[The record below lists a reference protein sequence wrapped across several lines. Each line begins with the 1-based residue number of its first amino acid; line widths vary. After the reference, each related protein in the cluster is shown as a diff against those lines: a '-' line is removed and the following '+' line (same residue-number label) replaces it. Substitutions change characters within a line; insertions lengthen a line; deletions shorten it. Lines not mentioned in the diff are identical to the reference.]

1 MARHAAKVCIL
12 LAIATLPLAT
22 TATNSARRVDG
33 WTEWSDWGPCS
44 QPCDGGV
51 TRQTRICH
59 REHGCPGLGVRR
71 QMCNMQVCVNATDP
85 RVAQCAAYDHRRHS
99 DGRRYRWEPYP
110 DLTEPCALTCRAIG
124 TGLVRQLSP
133 RVIDGTRCRDG
144 SLDICIDGKC
154 EPLGCDLRIGSNRT
168 VDVCGVCGG
177 DGSSC
182 STAHHFWKE
191 KEIAPCSAT
200 CGGGFQVMRPVC
212 TSRTTGI
219 EVSEQFCD
227 FRLRPRDRLM
237 ECALT
242 PCQASWTTDEWGQ
255 CSSSCDG
262 GHKRRKVWCAEMVN
276 GTLIQVSEA
285 RCSGNRPTS
294 QEPCNFVACPKWY
307 QGPWSQCSVTCGDSG
322 QQTRAVFCR
331 DARGHLSEAC
341 DPKLKPRGRQP
352 CSSLMPCPLSQV
364 KDSHSAHIPYQLPL
378 SHAQPVFPAAVE
390 SSQQL
395 TPSTDPKFVAD
406 TWGECSVTCGEGLRR
421 RKVECKVYL
430 EFSQTL
436 VTLPPREC
444 GSHPPADL
452 ERCILPPCL
461 GLRSGDSY
469 HQPFRQQHQQRSSD
483 KTPRHTYDALY
494 DVNDPPAFDHF
505 SSSELPLGDT
515 AVHSD
520 PFSSPEHHGRPHLD
534 RFSSPEIDS
543 PRDDY
548 RDGDDLFSSPEVNPF
563 DDDFGSPEDV
573 PGPDPP
579 LRHHPDRFSSPERPI
594 DSMVRLR
601 THMFNGGRTYQDVA
615 GSFELLGGM
624 RKGGRGGADDGREL
638 DSGVVV
644 IRPKEAQP
652 PPEPPEQARFV
663 WKKAGFTP
671 CSSSCLGG
679 VQESLV
685 QCVRVSDG
693 LEVSP
698 FQCSLDTRPDSI
710 TRTCN
715 DQPCP
720 PRWNV
725 TEFSA
730 CSRRCGKG
738 TQTREV
744 SCIHELARGEGN
756 TLTVADSECAAPR
769 PADNQLCNMVT
780 CPPRWQ
786 PEPWSECS
794 RSCGGGIKTR
804 KLRCQQRMSDG
815 SVVDKA
821 PSMCGS
827 KSPPHKRPCNTRKC
841 RGPQI
846 IASNQSYEQETPQRR
861 VTLKIGGSA
870 VVFDGTTVQ
879 LKCPVRHFDRS
890 KIVWTKDGDRMTGG
904 RKYRLKANGQVRVRH
919 VEYHDAGRYTCIA
932 GGVTASLNLSIRPS
946 PFDEPQWVKERR
958 LRRQKKKKLREE
970 RRRKKQRKLEQ
981 KLAEAAAAAPQYPTH
996 RRTEME
1002 LSNTIEQVSEG
1013 GQHHSGPILPSG
1025 ESPDSMNDVR
1035 VKFVSDQQA
1044 SDSDQ
1049 PKGLVL
1055 GSGRSR
1061 QRSRWSRKSTTTTS
1075 TTPGTTQSTTT
1086 TTAGA
1091 SSSAAFDTVSD
1102 APADTEGDGA
1112 ATVRE
1117 QDSTDGAVVAAP
1129 APMAEGPEGTGGTGE
1144 ATDSSHGLDEG
1155 VIEVLGK
1162 GDPSEVRFEWLI
1174 TDWSPCSRTCGGS
1187 GYELRATQCLVKLN
1201 NTTRTVSAALCED
1214 KGLPSPRSVRPCG
1227 QMPCPSWH
1235 VGEWRSCRR
1244 SRCVQW
1250 NYAMQR
1256 RKISC
1261 RLPNGT
1267 TVHPRLCDRRQR
1279 PDGRQECYND
1289 RCRGVWRV
1297 EPWSKCSARCGSAG
1311 YQTRILRCVWSGT
1324 NKPAGNTCRDQPRP
1338 LVYKPCVGPT
1348 CPPLQESPR
1357 DPSGS
1362 IAHDERD
1369 DGSGCRDRKNFC
1381 SRARRLSLCS
1391 MQDIRSDC
1399 CRTCLDVG

>member
-1 MARHAAKVCIL
+1 MSFL
-12 LAIATLPLAT
+12 
-22 TATNSARRVDG
+22 SVDG

-200 CGGGFQVMRPVC
+200 CGGGFQVLRPVC

-276 GTLIQVSEA
+276 GTLIQ
-285 RCSGNRPTS
+285 
-294 QEPCNFVACPKWY
+294 
-307 QGPWSQCSVTCGDSG
+307 CSVTCGDSG

-341 DPKLKPRGRQP
+341 DPKLKPRGRQS

-520 PFSSPEHHGRPHLD
+520 P
-534 RFSSPEIDS
+534 
-543 PRDDY
+543 
-548 RDGDDLFSSPEVNPF
+548 
-563 DDDFGSPEDV
+563 
-573 PGPDPP
+573 
-579 LRHHPDRFSSPERPI
+579 FSSPERPI

-756 TLTVADSECAAPR
+756 TLTVADSECASPR

-827 KSPPHKRPCNTRKC
+827 KSPPHRRPCNTRKC

-946 PFDEPQWVKERR
+946 PFDEPPWLKERR

-981 KLAEAAAAAPQYPTH
+981 KLAEAAAAAPQYPPH
-996 RRTEME
+996 RRTETE

-1013 GQHHSGPILPSG
+1013 GQRRSGPAPPDG

-1044 SDSDQ
+1044 
-1049 PKGLVL
+1049 V
-1055 GSGRSR
+1055 R
-1061 QRSRWSRKSTTTTS
+1061 QR
-1075 TTPGTTQSTTT
+1075 
-1086 TTAGA
+1086 
-1091 SSSAAFDTVSD
+1091 
-1102 APADTEGDGA
+1102 PA
-1112 ATVRE
+1112 
-1117 QDSTDGAVVAAP
+1117 Q
-1129 APMAEGPEGTGGTGE
+1129 
-1144 ATDSSHGLDEG
+1144 
-1155 VIEVLGK
+1155 

-1201 NTTRTVSAALCED
+1201 NTTRTVSAGA
-1214 KGLPSPRSVRPCG
+1214 V
-1227 QMPCPSWH
+1227 
-1235 VGEWRSCRR
+1235 
-1244 SRCVQW
+1244 
-1250 NYAMQR
+1250 
-1256 RKISC
+1256 
-1261 RLPNGT
+1261 
-1267 TVHPRLCDRRQR
+1267 
-1279 PDGRQECYND
+1279 
-1289 RCRGVWRV
+1289 
-1297 EPWSKCSARCGSAG
+1297 
-1311 YQTRILRCVWSGT
+1311 
-1324 NKPAGNTCRDQPRP
+1324 
-1338 LVYKPCVGPT
+1338 
-1348 CPPLQESPR
+1348 
-1357 DPSGS
+1357 
-1362 IAHDERD
+1362 
-1369 DGSGCRDRKNFC
+1369 
-1381 SRARRLSLCS
+1381 
-1391 MQDIRSDC
+1391 
-1399 CRTCLDVG
+1399 